1 MDQATLLLMAVSML
15 GVLGVGGVVFAFAG
29 AGAEGKTKKRI
40 ESVAGSG
47 GKAKGRGLRD
57 VVDNTAQRR
66 KQVQDTLKELEK
78 KQEEAKKSRLTLR
91 GRIEQAG
98 LEIEPRAFVIASG
111 GSAVGFTLFGL
122 ITGQPIYIVALMALA
137 GGVGFPRW
145 VLNFLKN
152 RRQKQFIYE
161 FANAIDIIVRGVK
174 AGLPLNDCLK
184 VIASESPEP
193 VGPEFGSLV
202 EGQKVGIPLEQGLRR
217 MYERMPLPEVNFFAI
232 VLTIQQKTGGNLS
245 EALGNLALVLR
256 DRKRMKGK
264 IQAMSSE
271 AKASAAIIGSL
282 PFAVMMLV
290 YLSSPQYIML
300 LFTEKFGNMLL
311 LGSGTWMFIG
321 ILVMKKMINFKF

>member
-40 ESVAGSG
+40 ESVAGP
-47 GKAKGRGLRD
+47 GKAKGRSLRD

-91 GRIEQAG
+91 ARIEQAG
-98 LEIEPRAFVIASG
+98 LEIEPRSFVIASG
-111 GSAVGFTLFGL
+111 AAAIGFTLFGL
-122 ITGQPIYIVALMALA
+122 ITQQPIYVVALMGLA
-137 GGVGFPRW
+137 GGLGLPRW

-193 VGPEFGSLV
+193 VGPEFGALV

-217 MYERMPLPEVNFFAI
+217 MYDRMPLPEVNFFAI

-282 PFAVMMLV
+282 PFAVTMLV

-311 LGSGTWMFIG
+311 LGSCTWMTIG
-321 ILVMKKMINFKF
+321 VLVMRKMINFKF